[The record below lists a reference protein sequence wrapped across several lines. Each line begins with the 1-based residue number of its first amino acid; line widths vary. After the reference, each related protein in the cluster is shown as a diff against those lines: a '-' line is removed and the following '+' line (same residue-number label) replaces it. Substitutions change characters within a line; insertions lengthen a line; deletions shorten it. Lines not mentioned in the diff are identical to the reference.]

1 MNSYREGDALSL
13 RLTTLQS
20 YYSGEEFIWD
30 IGCDHGLLGLSFA
43 HLSGVRGINLV
54 DPSKIVIEVLKKKIK
69 DAYITNGKINVIKK
83 KGQEIKIVSK
93 SNCIYIAGMG
103 GGEIADIVLKI
114 LPSLDSS
121 SKIVISPHRKNLEL
135 RALLRALPI
144 SLKKEE
150 VLFEDGQFYPILELI
165 PGEGPKVGLFG
176 DAIWRG
182 ELGEIYR
189 IHQIKYFSSHRD
201 GASQEFVS
209 YLKSL
214 SP

>member
-43 HLSGVRGINLV
+43 HLSGIRGINLV
-54 DPSKIVIEVLKKKIK
+54 DPSKIVIDVLKEKIK
-69 DAYITNGKINVIKK
+69 GAYIAIGTVNIFRN
-83 KGQEIKIVSK
+83 KGQEIKIDSK
-93 SNCIYIAGMG
+93 SNCIFIAGMG
-103 GGEIADIVLKI
+103 GEEIADIVLKI
-114 LPSLDSS
+114 LPGLDSS

-150 VLFEDGQFYPILELI
+150 VLFEDGQFYPILELV

-176 DAIWRG
+176 DNIWKG
-182 ELGEIYR
+182 ELGERYR
-189 IHQIKYFSSHRD
+189 IHQIKFFSSHRD
-201 GASQEFVS
+201 GASQDFVS